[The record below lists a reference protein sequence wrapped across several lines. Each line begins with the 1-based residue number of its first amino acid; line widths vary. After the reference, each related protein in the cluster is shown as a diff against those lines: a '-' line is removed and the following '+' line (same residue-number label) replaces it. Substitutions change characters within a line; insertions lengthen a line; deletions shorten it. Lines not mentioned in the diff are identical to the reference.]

1 MQRRLP
7 IDHSEQSW
15 DFLGSNTREY
25 THCVHDY
32 PAKMIPQIS
41 RRLIRKYGE
50 KTALLFDPYCGS
62 GTSLVEARLN
72 SMNAVGTDLNPLA
85 RLITEVKTRDYKIEV
100 LEKNCNSIL
109 NKIGSTKDNVETFE
123 GEDDITVTHET
134 LLKWFPERTIV
145 DIGHIKDTI
154 MNNSRTEMIKKFLLI
169 TLSECLRLVS
179 YQRNHEFKL
188 YRIKEEERS
197 DFFVDLYPLF
207 ERRVE
212 RNLNGVKDFMK
223 SVSANTKVR
232 IYDFNTVD
240 GISGRKIR
248 KNSVNLVVTSPPYGD
263 SGTTVAYGQYSW
275 LGNAWLNLSE
285 VTSSKLDRNLMGGG
299 KTDVT
304 NFGFDLMDETM
315 AKITEVSEVR
325 AKEIMD
331 FYREYELSIANVCT
345 VIEEGGHACYVVSNR
360 TVSGEK
366 LPTDKFTQWVF
377 EKNGFEHVVTHGRN
391 IPNKRMPSRN
401 SPSNIAGKT
410 LSTMVKEHIIVM
422 RKR

>member
-1 MQRRLP
+1 
-7 IDHSEQSW
+7 
-15 DFLGSNTREY
+15 
-25 THCVHDY
+25 
-32 PAKMIPQIS
+32 MIPQIS

-50 KTALLFDPYCGS
+50 NASLLFDPYCGS

-100 LEKNCNSIL
+100 LEKNCNAIL
-109 NKIGSTKDNVETFE
+109 NKMGSAKDNIEIFE
-123 GEDDITVTHET
+123 GGDDIAVTHET

-154 MNNSRTEMIKKFLLI
+154 MKNSRNEMIKKFLLI

-207 ERRVE
+207 ERRLE

-240 GISGRKIR
+240 RISGRKIR

-275 LGNAWLNLSE
+275 LGNVWLNLSE
-285 VTSSKLDRNLMGGG
+285 VPSGKLDRNLMGGG

-315 AKITEVSEVR
+315 AKITEVSEVRPERIISMAKALDLDPDEALARIHVGRAYR

-377 EKNGFEHVVTHGRN
+377 EKNGFEHIITHGRN